1 MLKIPLIVSKKV
13 ISLDKPQKHHNIN
26 NEKYDIT
33 MKQEKDKKYQLQ
45 TLFDVTYESEKK
57 YRELKNIAIDP
68 KFIIE
73 EEAKRQPLSFQE

>member
-1 MLKIPLIVSKKV
+1 MLRIPLIVSKV
-13 ISLDKPQKHHNIN
+13 ISLDKPPKDHNIN

-33 MKQEKDKKYQLQ
+33 MKQEKDKMYQLQ
-45 TLFDVTYESEKK
+45 TLFDVTYESQKK

-73 EEAKRQPLSFQE
+73 EEEKRQPLSFQE

>member
-1 MLKIPLIVSKKV
+1 MLRIPLIVRKKV
-13 ISLDKPQKHHNIN
+13 ISMDKSQKDHNIK
-26 NEKYDIT
+26 NENYDVT

-45 TLFDVTYESEKK
+45 TLFDVIHESQKK

-73 EEAKRQPLSFQE
+73 EEEKRQPLSFQE

>member
-1 MLKIPLIVSKKV
+1 MLRIPLIVRKKV
-13 ISLDKPQKHHNIN
+13 ISMDKSQKDHNIK
-26 NEKYDIT
+26 NEKYDVT

-45 TLFDVTYESEKK
+45 TLFDVIHESQKK

-73 EEAKRQPLSFQE
+73 EEEKRQPLSFQE

>member
-1 MLKIPLIVSKKV
+1 ME
-13 ISLDKPQKHHNIN
+13 KPQNVHNINNN
-26 NEKYDIT
+26 NEKYDTT

-45 TLFDVTYESEKK
+45 MLFDVQYESQKK

-73 EEAKRQPLSFQE
+73 EEEKRQPFSFQE

>member
-33 MKQEKDKKYQLQ
+33 MKQEKDKRYHLS
-45 TLFDVTYESEKK
+45 DVMHESQKK
-57 YRELKNIAIDP
+57 YRESKNIVIDP

-73 EEAKRQPLSFQE
+73 DEEKRQPLSFQE

>member
-1 MLKIPLIVSKKV
+1 MLRIPLIVSKKV
-13 ISLDKPQKHHNIN
+13 ISLDKPQKDHNIN

-33 MKQEKDKKYQLQ
+33 MKQEKLQ
-45 TLFDVTYESEKK
+45 TLFDVMHESQKK

-73 EEAKRQPLSFQE
+73 EEEKRQPLSFQE

>member
-1 MLKIPLIVSKKV
+1 V
-13 ISLDKPQKHHNIN
+13 ISLDKPQKDHNIN
-26 NEKYDIT
+26 NKKYDIT

-45 TLFDVTYESEKK
+45 TLFDVMHESQKK

-73 EEAKRQPLSFQE
+73 EEEKRQPLSFQE

>member
-1 MLKIPLIVSKKV
+1 MLRIPLIVSKKA
-13 ISLDKPQKHHNIN
+13 ISLDKPQKDQ
-26 NEKYDIT
+26 YDIT

-45 TLFDVTYESEKK
+45 TLFDVMHESQKK

-73 EEAKRQPLSFQE
+73 EEEKRQPLSFQE